1 MLAYPSGQLN
11 KQVLIAHSLLL
22 LLLLHTIVMRLLRN
36 VRVLIT
42 LWEILFVQQVNI
54 LLDFVDNV
62 RHIYVIDKN
71 YAEA

>member
-1 MLAYPSGQLN
+1 
-11 KQVLIAHSLLL
+11 
-22 LLLLHTIVMRLLRN
+22 MRLLRN

-42 LWEILFVQQVNI
+42 LWEILFVQQVNT

-71 YAEA
+71 YAEAWTSNS